1 MIRMAMLFIRKLNS
15 LLNTILHTNSESKN
29 MDIKDLKIGDK
40 VTIHDDKFFNS
51 DKCKRDAN
59 GNYSVIGNKCI
70 MFSGD
75 MYAALVG
82 KAVEITGI
90 DKDDSEA
97 DVLLNGFWG
106 SSLWIKELYKEKP
119 VVRRAQ
125 KKDNAQPER
134 IDVPTH
140 ALNGKKFGPIF
151 TYILKTFKDIP
162 NLSSNTLSTL
172 SQDEIS
178 MLCEKFD
185 VDQKNVVGNLIENLM
200 AAIITHKDKNE
211 A

>member
-1 MIRMAMLFIRKLNS
+1 
-15 LLNTILHTNSESKN
+15 

-51 DKCKRDAN
+51 DKCKKDAN

-90 DKDDSEA
+90 DKDDPEA

-125 KKDNAQPER
+125 KKDNAQLER

-140 ALNGKKFGPIF
+140 ARNGKKFGPIF

-185 VDQKNVVGNLIENLM
+185 VDQRNVVGNLIENLM